1 VPDSVI
7 LRPLGRISEPSST
20 VAPPG
25 SLLRAQNCVVRSP
38 GVLAPVA
45 DLTELSDAS
54 GPTGRG
60 VWQVSPQFD
69 NGAVPEQLCHV
80 SNGISAQN
88 GVRKTS
94 AMGTEI
100 QYPDPDGTDHSIEY
114 FDHGDGLTMYPM
126 HVARE
131 NLYLCDQVGVYKWM
145 STDDTALEPVW
156 DRGWASA
163 TGTADTTLTGKFLA
177 TGNHVRYRIV
187 IRHEDSNGVI
197 TRSAPT
203 RGFRFVAA
211 AANNVSLDVAIDEW
225 YADSATFQAVE
236 IYRTRQLAS
245 TVTLPNEYYLVD
257 EIPAADFAAGTSA
270 LTATY
275 LDTRNDSALNA
286 ALYTNSSREG
296 IEAANYAPPEHLYHA
311 EFRGHQF
318 WANVAEPEVIVVK
331 ARLRAG
337 SLMVD
342 SDGSP
347 ATTFSGNAN
356 ITNVLN
362 TGNGGAFIESLESPK
377 NWPDGA
383 YILDFSGTTATLS
396 EQATVNGTSEYR
408 IHDTLFLR
416 YGDGTADRIS
426 LYQASGRYLA
436 LSSLDRSWAYS
447 MPETAP
453 NRAWLVDFAA
463 EDIAGESAF
472 LTLTFATRGRP
483 GRQGRTQAWIT
494 QASDPADVTYTIEY
508 ADLDA
513 AGASGSPTTGGTE
526 TPEALHRRRIYWS
539 KHQEPEHTTLGNFVD
554 LPTEIVGLGALE
566 DALIILCKGGVHRL
580 TGDNGNWRVDPIDT
594 SVDIIG
600 GRSTA
605 VAWNRVY
612 TLGNRGLLEITS
624 GGVRNIT
631 DDIAA
636 DWFREAD
643 WDDAR
648 IEDVRQYM
656 VNNDGYHPPTLFAA
670 ADPTHREYVLMCEG
684 SDSPL
689 GDGVTSE
696 MLVYNAGTQAFT
708 TWALDEDGAFAVSV
722 LGYARG
728 DYSTLTADQA
738 PGIVVGRQYSSGDTS
753 AALHLLD
760 ERQVARVNGY
770 SQFTQDI
777 AFREMHE
784 GDPTHMK
791 VWTSI
796 VWETDGNGE
805 IAAAVFQG
813 DEGDGQVTQ
822 APTYAGREY
831 RLWPPRSVK
840 RSTQLV
846 CGLQCT
852 GVTVLALRATFSSG
866 GREVPL

>member
-1 VPDSVI
+1 MPDSVI

-25 SLLRAQNCVVRSP
+25 SLLRAQNCVLRSP

-100 QYPDPDGTDHSIEY
+100 QYPDPDGSAVSVEY

-126 HVARE
+126 YQARDAI
-131 NLYLCDQVGVYKWM
+131 YLCDQRGLLKWEN
-145 STDDTALEPVW
+145 TDATELKVVRDFPIKI
-156 DRGWASA
+156 DSASG
-163 TGTADTTLTGKFLA
+163 TGTFLGA
-177 TGNHVRYRIV
+177 SMHVNYQAIARFR
-187 IRHEDSNGVI
+187 DANGLE
-197 TRSAPT
+197 TRSAPSVVEE
-203 RGFRFVAA
+203 F
-211 AANNVSLDVAIDEW
+211 NNGGGGAVGVDVTLSIRESLADAMAFEAIEL
-225 YADSATFQAVE
+225 
-236 IYRTRQLAS
+236 YRTRQLGSA
-245 TVTLPNEYYLVD
+245 VTLPNEYYLAFEV
-257 EIPAADFAAGTSA
+257 PLADFSTAGTGGSSIY
-270 LTATY
+270 TVTVT
-275 LDTRNDSALNA
+275 DDVQDSELPGA
-286 ALYTNSSREG
+286 ASYTSTSQG
-296 IEAANYAPPEHLYHA
+296 GAEAINIAPPEHLYHA
-311 EFRGHQF
+311 EFRSHQF
-318 WANVAEPEVIVVK
+318 WGNVAEKEFFPELGYTSGSFSHNMTNCDTVV
-331 ARLRAG
+331 
-337 SLMVD
+337 
-342 SDGSP
+342 
-347 ATTFSGNAN
+347 
-356 ITNVLN
+356 
-362 TGNGGAFIESLESPK
+362 
-377 NWPDGA
+377 
-383 YILDFSGTTATLS
+383 GTPTI
-396 EQATVNGTSEYR
+396 TVNGVLDSAEPGMMLTPAENFPDDAYIVSITGAGPYTVTMSDNATSSLSGVT
-408 IHDTLFLR
+408 ITAVDTAYLLW
-416 YGDGTADRIS
+416 GDGTADRI
-426 LYQASGRYLA
+426 AF
-436 LSSLDRSWAYS
+436 SSIRGGFIVTFGSDVA
-447 MPETAP
+447 
-453 NRAWLVDFAA
+453 
-463 EDIAGESAF
+463 
-472 LTLTFATRGRP
+472 TLTTHLFP
-483 GRQGRTQAWIT
+483 GNTTQGGFDNVAQFSSIHRTARQGQAQMWISST
-494 QASDPADVTYTIEY
+494 VD
-508 ADLDA
+508 
-513 AGASGSPTTGGTE
+513 ASGSADWADLGATDGTPTTGGT
-526 TPEALHRRRIYWS
+526 PALPALHRRRLYWS

-554 LPTEIVGLGALE
+554 LSTEIVGLGALE

-624 GGVRNIT
+624 GGVRNVT

-684 SDSPL
+684 TDSPL

-708 TWALDEDGAFAVSV
+708 TWALDEDGAFAISV

-805 IAAAVFQG
+805 IAAAVFQE
-813 DEGDGQVTQ
+813 DEGGGQVTQ

-852 GVTVLALRATFSSG
+852 GVTVFALRATFSSG